1 MTWQSSYQ
9 ALESTYYRLLTMS
22 NEIIGLRFLDEDAQ
36 AQSYLYKIF
45 SLTMIPPDTVKQN
58 CYCILLLLKFRQKT
72 LEKFWLKKN
81 CVE

>member
-1 MTWQSSYQ
+1 
-9 ALESTYYRLLTMS
+9 MS

-45 SLTMIPPDTVKQN
+45 SLTMIRPDTVKQN

-72 LEKFWLKKN
+72 LEKF
-81 CVE
+81 